1 MPDTSKLEKLN
12 RELEKSEKKLRKA
25 INDEK
30 ALQHQLKQLTR
41 KERTHRLCTRGGM
54 LESFLQEPERLTD
67 DDVKVLFKII
77 LESHDKVLS
86 YITRNFFQFFIGCLY
101 QFMLMFAN
109 IFRYN
114 RIT

>member
-1 MPDTSKLEKLN
+1 MVKNPYFQQNKGRLPTDPPNYLGTVA
-12 RELEKSEKKLRKA
+12 REIWRK
-25 INDEK
+25 IVPF
-30 ALQHQLKQLTR
+30 
-41 KERTHRLCTRGGM
+41 
-54 LESFLQEPERLTD
+54 LEST
-67 DDVKVLFKII
+67 
-77 LESHDKVLS
+77 HKVLS

>member
-1 MPDTSKLEKLN
+1 MARGIRMLRNVDIKPLYNVLN
-12 RELEKSEKKLRKA
+12 TPYTKNSPITFGL
-25 INDEK
+25 
-30 ALQHQLKQLTR
+30 
-41 KERTHRLCTRGGM
+41 
-54 LESFLQEPERLTD
+54 FLNVPPPLYCR
-67 DDVKVLFKII
+67 
-77 LESHDKVLS
+77 LESHDKVLP